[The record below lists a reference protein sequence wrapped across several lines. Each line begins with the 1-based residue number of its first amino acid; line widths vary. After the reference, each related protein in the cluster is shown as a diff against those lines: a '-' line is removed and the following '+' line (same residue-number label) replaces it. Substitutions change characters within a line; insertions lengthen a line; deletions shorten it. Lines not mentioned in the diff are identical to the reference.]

1 MKDVIN
7 IVNLILKDLDGD
19 NSLGSLIYTV
29 RDLVSLSESN
39 EYLQVCI
46 NELSKAK
53 KQDQKHFENLGL
65 AVIEDVHRATAELL
79 NKIDCYPRLKKA
91 IDRSFF
97 KETKTKFDEQLL
109 ADRPRVVWE
118 PFLKLLKAILD
129 CGEAEH
135 LITPYASIASN
146 NGSQFIKE
154 LTFSDRIKTFCRD
167 AGHFRARKDM
177 ALWNAWDRIILFHE
191 WEKNGI
197 SQSALK
203 SKLENFSV
211 DHQVK
216 YALKAICRYILIH
229 LSKLPINERGEL
241 TLLAPIKTDSSEILP
256 EKRPETFI
264 IKALELFIEPFEC
277 QIWILS
283 HHNNGEYHPHFVAWR
298 KDGSRAHEFAMNLL
312 SLNRGDVLV
321 DDDLAARRNDLGIK
335 GILKDIFF
343 QNSNVFN
350 GRYVRVDEL
359 PFKISNEQLL
369 ADLPKNKQRTPKFP
383 IDAYNEYLR
392 SHT

>member
-46 NELSKAK
+46 KELSKAK
-53 KQDQKHFENLGL
+53 KQDQMHFENLAL
-65 AVIEDVHRATAELL
+65 AVIEDVNRATAELR
-79 NKIDCYPRLKKA
+79 NKIDCDPRLKKA

-97 KETKTKFDEQLL
+97 KETKIKFDEQLL
-109 ADRPRVVWE
+109 AERPRVVWE
-118 PFLKLLKAILD
+118 SFLKLLKAILN
-129 CGEAEH
+129 CGKTEH

-154 LTFSDRIKTFCRD
+154 ITFSDKIKTFCRD
-167 AGHFRARKDM
+167 AEHFRARKDM
-177 ALWNAWDRIILFHE
+177 ALWNAWERIILFHE
-191 WEKNGI
+191 WKKNGI

-203 SKLENFSV
+203 SKLENFSA
-211 DHQVK
+211 DHQLK

-229 LSKLPINERGEL
+229 ISKLPINERGEL
-241 TLLAPIKTDSSEILP
+241 SPLASIKTDSSELLL
-256 EKRPETFI
+256 EKRSETFI

-283 HHNNGEYHPHFVAWR
+283 HHNNGEYHPYFVAWR

-312 SLNRGDVLV
+312 SLNRGDILV
-321 DDDLAARRNDLGIK
+321 DEDLPARRNDLGIK

-359 PFKISNEQLL
+359 PFKISNEQLF
-369 ADLPKNKQRTPKFP
+369 ADLPKTKQRTPKFP
-383 IDAYNEYLR
+383 IDAYKEYLR

>member
-1 MKDVIN
+1 VKDVIN
-7 IVNLILKDLDGD
+7 IVNLLLKDLDRD
-19 NSLGSLIYTV
+19 TSLESLIYAV

-53 KQDQKHFENLGL
+53 KQDQKHFENLSL
-65 AVIEDVHRATAELL
+65 AVIEDVHHATAELRD
-79 NKIDCYPRLKKA
+79 KIDCYPRLKKA
-91 IDRSFF
+91 IGSSFF

-109 ADRPRVVWE
+109 ADKPRVVWE

-146 NGSQFIKE
+146 NGNQFIKE

-167 AGHFRARKDM
+167 AEHFRTRRDM

-197 SQSALK
+197 PQSAPRD
-203 SKLENFSV
+203 KLEVFSANN
-211 DHQVK
+211 QIK
-216 YALKAICRYILIH
+216 RALKAICRH
-229 LSKLPINERGEL
+229 LL
-241 TLLAPIKTDSSEILP
+241 TTLVKFPFTEGSSRKTDSSEILL

-283 HHNNGEYHPHFVAWR
+283 HHNNGDYHPYFVAWR

-359 PFKISNEQLL
+359 PFKISNEQLF
-369 ADLPKNKQRTPKFP
+369 ADLPKTKQRIPNFP
-383 IDAYNEYLR
+383 IDAYKKHR
-392 SHT
+392 KSHT

>member
-7 IVNLILKDLDGD
+7 IVNLLLKDLDGD
-19 NSLGSLIYTV
+19 NSLGSLIYAV

-39 EYLQVCI
+39 EYLQAGI

-53 KQDQKHFENLGL
+53 KQDQQHFENLAL
-65 AVIEDVHRATAELL
+65 AVIEDVHRATIELR
-79 NKIDCYPRLKKA
+79 NKIDCYPKLKKA

-97 KETKTKFDEQLL
+97 KETKTKFNEQLF
-109 ADRPRVVWE
+109 AERPRVLWE
-118 PFLKLLKAILD
+118 PLLKLLKAILD
-129 CGEAEH
+129 YGEAEY
-135 LITPYASIASN
+135 LIKPYASIASN
-146 NGSQFIKE
+146 NGNQFIKE
-154 LTFSDRIKTFCRD
+154 LTFSDKIKTFCRD
-167 AGHFRARKDM
+167 AEHFRARKDM

-203 SKLENFSV
+203 SKLENFTV
-211 DHQVK
+211 DHQLK

-229 LSKLPINERGEL
+229 LSKLQINERGEL
-241 TLLAPIKTDSSEILP
+241 SPLASIKTDSSELLL
-256 EKRPETFI
+256 EKRSETFI

-312 SLNRGDVLV
+312 SLNRGDVLG
-321 DDDLAARRNDLGIK
+321 DEDLPARRNDLGIK

-359 PFKISNEQLL
+359 PFKISNEQLF
-369 ADLPKNKQRTPKFP
+369 ADLPKAKQRTPKFP
-383 IDAYNEYLR
+383 TTAYKEYLR

>member
-1 MKDVIN
+1 M
-7 IVNLILKDLDGD
+7 NLILKDLDRD
-19 NSLGSLIYTV
+19 ISLQDRIYATRDLASLI
-29 RDLVSLSESN
+29 DSN
-39 EYLQVCI
+39 AYLQAII
-46 NELSKAK
+46 NDLSKAK
-53 KQDQKHFENLGL
+53 KEDQKHFENLAL
-65 AVIEDVHRATAELL
+65 AVIEDVNRATSELR
-79 NKIDCYPRLKKA
+79 NKIDCDPRLKKA

-97 KETKTKFDEQLL
+97 KETKTKFDEYLL

-154 LTFSDRIKTFCRD
+154 LTFSDKIKTFCRD
-167 AGHFRARKDM
+167 AEHFRARKDM

-203 SKLENFSV
+203 GKLENFTV
-211 DHQVK
+211 DNQLK
-216 YALKAICRYILIH
+216 YALKAICRYMLVY
-229 LSKLPINERGEL
+229 LSKLPINEKGEL
-241 TLLAPIKTDSSEILP
+241 TSLAPIKTDSSEILP
-256 EKRPETFI
+256 KERPETFI

-283 HHNNGEYHPHFVAWR
+283 HHNNGEYHLHFVAWR

-312 SLNRGDVLV
+312 SLNRGDVLI

-359 PFKISNEQLL
+359 PFKISNEQLF
-369 ADLPKNKQRTPKFP
+369 ADLPKTKQRIPNFP
-383 IDAYNEYLR
+383 IDAYKKQR
-392 SHT
+392 KSHT

>member
-7 IVNLILKDLDGD
+7 ILNFFLKDLDGD
-19 NSLGSLIYTV
+19 IALKNLICLN
-29 RDLVSLSESN
+29 RDLIGLIDSN
-39 EYLQVCI
+39 TYLQAAI
-46 NELSKAK
+46 KELSITKNH
-53 KQDQKHFENLGL
+53 DQKHFESL
-65 AVIEDVHRATAELL
+65 ALAMIEDVHRATTELS

-91 IDRSFF
+91 IGSSFF
-97 KETKTKFDEQLL
+97 KETKEKFDAQLL
-109 ADRPRVVWE
+109 VERPRLAWE
-118 PFLKLLKAILD
+118 PLLQLLNAILD
-129 CGEAEH
+129 CGGAEH

-154 LTFSDRIKTFCRD
+154 LTFSVKIKTFCRD
-167 AGHFRARKDM
+167 AEHFRTRKDM

-203 SKLENFSV
+203 GKLENFTI
-211 DHQVK
+211 DNQLK
-216 YALKAICRYILIH
+216 YALKAVCRHMLVH
-229 LSKLPINERGEL
+229 LSKLPINEKGEL
-241 TLLAPIKTDSSEILP
+241 TSLASIKTDSSEILP

-283 HHNNGEYHPHFVAWR
+283 HHNNGEYHPYFVAWR

-312 SLNRGDVLV
+312 SLNRGDILV
-321 DDDLAARRNDLGIK
+321 DEDLPARRNDLGIK

-369 ADLPKNKQRTPKFP
+369 ADLPKTKQRTPNFP
-383 IDAYNEYLR
+383 IDAYKKHR
-392 SHT
+392 KSHT

>member
-1 MKDVIN
+1 M
-7 IVNLILKDLDGD
+7 
-19 NSLGSLIYTV
+19 
-29 RDLVSLSESN
+29 
-39 EYLQVCI
+39 
-46 NELSKAK
+46 
-53 KQDQKHFENLGL
+53 
-65 AVIEDVHRATAELL
+65 IEDVHRATTELK

-97 KETKTKFDEQLL
+97 KETKTKFDEQLH

-154 LTFSDRIKTFCRD
+154 ITFSDKIKTFCRD
-167 AGHFRARKDM
+167 AEHFRARKDM
-177 ALWNAWDRIILFHE
+177 VLWNAWDRIILFHE

-229 LSKLPINERGEL
+229 LYKLPVNKRGKL
-241 TLLAPIKTDSSEILP
+241 SSLAPITTESSETLL

-350 GRYVRVDEL
+350 A
-359 PFKISNEQLL
+359 S
-369 ADLPKNKQRTPKFP
+369 FP
-383 IDAYNEYLR
+383 IVKMMTNIFSRSDMLQSTVTDIAFKQLR
-392 SHT
+392 EGVLLLVLIKI